1 MVDLVYCLKNLLFF
15 GISLLYYYINLRS
28 SILFCLCFGGLHL
41 TYFFVRLYIFW
52 FISNCFR
59 IILWWSCQDFCN
71 FICKFVSSCFCCFQ
85 IVLLEAVLSASV
97 ADCLTWSRSPWLYLL
112 LKFLL
117 MFLPIFLLMFLTK
130 HKNW

>member
-1 MVDLVYCLKNLLFF
+1 MAFHYYTIILILDRQYCSVSVLVVYILH
-15 GISLLYYYINLRS
+15 ISLLGSIFSGSFLTVS
-28 SILFCLCFGGLHL
+28 ELFCDEVVKTFVILFANLSP
-41 TYFFVRLYIFW
+41 VA
-52 FISNCFR
+52 S
-59 IILWWSCQDFCN
+59 
-71 FICKFVSSCFCCFQ
+71 VAFQ

-130 HKNW
+130 HKN